1 MFSTTV
7 VLAVSLLM
15 LVGCG
20 AALQQVVPDESRQ
33 TLLPYLEDGK
43 TTKQEIIERLGQPSR
58 QFQGGRILTYRL
70 GQLRECGFWS
80 CDDKGLRA
88 IETGVTWD
96 KPRPSRLDSPWR
108 MASYGEVYSLVLV
121 FNEADVLRKHSLIQI
136 RHSNW

>member
-7 VLAVSLLM
+7 VLAVSLLT

-33 TLLPYLEDGK
+33 TLLPYLKDGK

-70 GQLRECGFWS
+70 GQLSECGHWS
-80 CDDKGLRA
+80 CEDKGLRA
-88 IETGVTWD
+88 IEAGVTWD
-96 KPRPSRLDSPWR
+96 KPRPSRVDSLR
-108 MASYGEVYSLVLV
+108 EVYGGVYTLVLV

-136 RHSNW
+136 RGSIW

>member
-1 MFSTTV
+1 MFTTTV
-7 VLAVSLLM
+7 VLALSLLM

-20 AALQQVVPDESRQ
+20 ATLQQVVPDKSRQ

-70 GQLRECGFWS
+70 GQLRECGWF

-88 IETGVTWD
+88 IETGVTWN
-96 KPRPSRLDSPWR
+96 KPRPPRLDSQWR
-108 MASYGEVYSLVLV
+108 IASYGEVYALVLI
-121 FNEADVLRKHSLIQI
+121 FDEPNVLRKHSLIQI
-136 RHSNW
+136 RSSNW